1 MSQTQENF
9 KVDILAEGFH
19 SSGEFEKKHLNNYF
33 EIIWLKNGK
42 GNHQIDMIDHA
53 YEGSV
58 LFFLAPGQVHEL
70 FSSEK
75 TEGYSLKFLA
85 SVFRLEND
93 FVDFLFDT
101 CLLDS
106 KKSCPVI
113 TVPDHLNDTIS
124 ELFFRIVEEYTR
136 RLPGADVVLSSY
148 LKILTTHARRIKDSY
163 LSREV
168 HLSKPQYTLFRKFRI
183 LVEQHYKTKHSV
195 QDYALMLHTQPRSLN
210 AASRKFA
217 DRSALEIIQERIILE
232 AKRKLYLNGVS
243 IKQLG
248 YELGYED
255 PAYFT
260 RFFRKNVGISPQYFK
275 TAILES

>member
-1 MSQTQENF
+1 MSHTQENF
-9 KVDILAEGFH
+9 KVDTLSEGFH

-53 YEGSV
+53 FDGSA
-58 LFFLAPGQVHEL
+58 LFFLSPGQVHEI
-70 FSSEK
+70 FPTEK

-85 SVFRLEND
+85 SVYKQEND

-101 CLLDS
+101 CLLDNN
-106 KKSCPVI
+106 KSCPVI
-113 TVPDHLNDTIS
+113 AVPDHLNDTIS
-124 ELFFRIVEEYTR
+124 ELFFRIVEEYAR
-136 RLPGADVVLSSY
+136 RLPGADLMLSSY

-163 LSREV
+163 LSLEAY
-168 HLSKPQYTLFRKFRI
+168 HSKPQYNLFRKFKV

-195 QDYALMLHTQPRSLN
+195 QEYAALLHIQPRSLN

-275 TAILES
+275 TASL